1 MHPELETLIYEF
13 RDRQDLAVDF
23 LHRSLGIP
31 IPTTTFKWVQ
41 YCRDHSQTLAE
52 FCNQEGVKLIPHGY
66 GIEVIHPDFQIDF
79 DYGPGGEI
87 DCFDV
92 WRLAFFRHMSH
103 HRPNPIGPY
112 DDISRWIEEAVRA
125 RELIV
130 VPETTESIFRHP
142 RRLRFHGDFDKIMRS
157 NHP

>member
-1 MHPELETLIYEF
+1 
-13 RDRQDLAVDF
+13 
-23 LHRSLGIP
+23 
-31 IPTTTFKWVQ
+31 
-41 YCRDHSQTLAE
+41 
-52 FCNQEGVKLIPHGY
+52 
-66 GIEVIHPDFQIDF
+66 
-79 DYGPGGEI
+79 
-87 DCFDV
+87 
-92 WRLAFFRHMSH
+92 MSH

-130 VPETTESIFRHP
+130 VPETKESIFRHP